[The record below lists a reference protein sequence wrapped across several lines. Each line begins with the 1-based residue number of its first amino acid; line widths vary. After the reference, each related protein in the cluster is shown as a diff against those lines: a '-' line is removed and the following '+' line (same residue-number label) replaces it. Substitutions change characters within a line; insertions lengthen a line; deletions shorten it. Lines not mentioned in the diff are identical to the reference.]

1 MRSRLASICGLG
13 LTALAIVVAI
23 PGSALAAI
31 AINAPEIDGGS
42 LGTGLGV
49 VAASVLILR
58 SRWRSR

>member
-1 MRSRLASICGLG
+1 